1 LEPAIPASSTTEL
14 LSKPIVRSNATT
26 NGQTANLY
34 ARWRILKSVWAKH
47 GVHAQSPA
55 TGCLAH
61 PGSIEIADYAFRSI
75 ALKSK
80 LSSLNDSSK
89 AE

>member
-1 LEPAIPASSTTEL
+1 LGPAIQASCTTEL
-14 LSKPIVRSNATT
+14 LSKPIVRSNATSDA
-26 NGQTANLY
+26 QTANLY

-55 TGCLAH
+55 TGRLAR
-61 PGSIEIADYAFRSI
+61 PGSIEIAGYAIRSI
-75 ALKSK
+75 ALKYK
-80 LSSLNDSSK
+80 LSSLDDSSK

>member
-1 LEPAIPASSTTEL
+1 MGPAIPASSTTEL

-26 NGQTANLY
+26 NAKAANIY
-34 ARWRILKSVWAKH
+34 ARWRILKSVWAKL

-55 TGCLAH
+55 AGCLAH
-61 PGSIEIADYAFRSI
+61 PGSIEIADYAIRSV

-80 LSSLNDSSK
+80 LSSLDDSSK